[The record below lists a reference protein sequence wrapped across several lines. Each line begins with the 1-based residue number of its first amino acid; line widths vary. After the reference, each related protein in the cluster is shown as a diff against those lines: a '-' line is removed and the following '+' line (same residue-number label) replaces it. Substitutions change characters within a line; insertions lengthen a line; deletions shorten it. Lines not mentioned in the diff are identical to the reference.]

1 MQCARACQGVHTSAF
16 TPRRSH
22 LGGSHLGIHTS
33 EFTPRQVHT
42 IYSVWMSEDEVGNRS
57 ALYKARRYMGDES
70 EHVYPSQEQMPYM
83 GVKNASGGGVTDRL
97 APHVGADGK
106 IEVAPTEGDVPNAT
120 TSFHVAAQAKMKMN
134 TVFTVLAGKG
144 IPAGMDGSG
153 AGVQP
158 DGARSQFGLSEL
170 LVYRAA
176 LDKGAKTVPRGAF
189 EKIVWRNRLI
199 KEKEKLI
206 T

>member
-1 MQCARACQGVHTSAF
+1 
-16 TPRRSH
+16 
-22 LGGSHLGIHTS
+22 
-33 EFTPRQVHT
+33 
-42 IYSVWMSEDEVGNRS
+42 
-57 ALYKARRYMGDES
+57 
-70 EHVYPSQEQMPYM
+70 M

-189 EKIVWRNRLI
+189 EKMVDALETQLRVATKAPRLLTVGKALVDATVTLESNLRSITRWRPPSQGQTWRARLLGRAAR
-199 KEKEKLI
+199 K
-206 T
+206 